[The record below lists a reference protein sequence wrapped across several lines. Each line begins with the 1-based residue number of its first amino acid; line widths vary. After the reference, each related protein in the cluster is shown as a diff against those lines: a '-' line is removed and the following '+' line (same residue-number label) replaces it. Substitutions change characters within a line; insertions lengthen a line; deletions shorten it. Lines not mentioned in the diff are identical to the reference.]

1 MGRETYI
8 DSMRGLAML
17 LVVIFHVTYEC
28 FHSENIIIR
37 VVNIQLQLP
46 FFFFISGFFASKLN
60 RNGVLQGIIQQVK
73 RLLIPSLLML
83 ALYCWVMNLDYLHS
97 LNLRLKEGYWFTIV
111 LFEFGVIYI
120 LTDAVCNRM
129 TILARLKPYIH
140 LLVGCA
146 IVYLSSFSEKWNAT
160 YPIINTFSIGEF
172 YHYIFFVLG
181 SVLYSRREEFYKF
194 LDNTPWSMAAIL
206 IIYLFLD
213 VARYKY
219 GFASLRL
226 LAMMTVSLLISTGL
240 VIIWRIFKNNKFVG
254 GNLLAFIGQRSI
266 DVYFLHYFLLPR
278 DMSFVGEFFARHHI
292 PFVEYCIAVL
302 LALLLVAASLLMGQ
316 ILRLSPFM
324 GQWLLGQKR

>member
-1 MGRETYI
+1 MERETYI

-17 LVVIFHVTYEC
+17 LVVVFHVTYGC
-28 FHSENIIIR
+28 FHSENIITR

-46 FFFFISGFFASKLN
+46 LFFFISGFFASKLN

-73 RLLIPSLLML
+73 RLLMPSLLML
-83 ALYCWVMNLDYLHS
+83 ALYCWVMNLDYLQS

-129 TILARLKPYIH
+129 ATLARLKPYVH

-146 IVYLSSFSEKWNAT
+146 IVYLSSFSEKWNAA

-172 YHYIFFVLG
+172 NHYIFFVLG
-181 SVLYSRREEFYKF
+181 SVLYSRREELHKY

-226 LAMMTVSLLISTGL
+226 LAMMSVSLLISTGL
-240 VIIWRIFKNNKFVG
+240 VIIWRIFKNHKFG
-254 GNLLAFIGQRSI
+254 GG
-266 DVYFLHYFLLPR
+266 
-278 DMSFVGEFFARHHI
+278 G
-292 PFVEYCIAVL
+292 
-302 LALLLVAASLLMGQ
+302 
-316 ILRLSPFM
+316 
-324 GQWLLGQKR
+324 